1 LKKIIFL
8 VFIFFGGVAM
18 SASMFDV
25 DVKGH
30 KVPLIFEENDALPI
44 ISMQIVFTNSGQL
57 SSSKDGLASMSSSLL
72 NEGTKK
78 SGSVGFATKLDDKA
92 ITISSYAGRENFVIV
107 VSSLKS
113 EFKTAVL
120 LLKELLKDPNYTDDT
135 LSKIKTQKMGWLEQK
150 KSDFDYLG
158 ALTLRQ
164 NLFEGTNLAR
174 DYEGTP
180 TSIKSMTLEQMK
192 NFIHSHLGYNNAI
205 MVIGGDIN
213 LENAKEVTKNILS
226 DLPKTEIKVLPK
238 LKASDKELVKY
249 LYNSDTQQAYIYF
262 GAPFDFDYSSDEQYK
277 AKIMEYILGGGGF
290 GSRIMEEIRVKR
302 GLAYSAY
309 ATLQRTKSAS
319 YLSGYL
325 QTKLENEQKAK
336 EIVREVI
343 SDFVKNGITQKE
355 LDESK
360 EFLVGSEALQ
370 VETLSQRLNRAFDDY
385 YYGRPLD
392 FSSEQNKLIQSVT
405 LKEMNDFIASHK
417 EITKLSFGVVTKK

>member
-1 LKKIIFL
+1 
-8 VFIFFGGVAM
+8 M
-18 SASMFDV
+18 SASVFDI
-25 DVKGH
+25 DVNGH
-30 KVPLIFEENDALPI
+30 KVPLIFEENKALPI

-57 SSSKDGLASMSSSLL
+57 SSKKDGLVSMSTSLL

-107 VSSLKS
+107 ASSLKS

-120 LLKELLKDPNYTDDT
+120 LLEELLKDPNYTDDT
-135 LSKIKTQKMGWLEQK
+135 LSKIKMQKMGWLEQK

-180 TSIKSMTLEQMK
+180 KSIKSMTLDEMK
-192 NFIHSHLGYNNAI
+192 DFIHSHLGYNNAI
-205 MVIGGDIN
+205 MVLGGD
-213 LENAKEVTKNILS
+213 LSLDDAKNITKNILS
-226 DLPKTEIKVLPK
+226 NLPQTQPKILPK
-238 LKASDKELVKY
+238 LKVSDKEIVKY
-249 LYNSDTQQAYIYF
+249 LYNNDTQQAYIYF

-277 AKIMEYILGGGGF
+277 AKIMEYILGSGGF

-343 SDFVKNGITQKE
+343 GDFVKNGITQKE
-355 LDESK
+355 LDEAK
-360 EFLVGSEALQ
+360 EFLIGSEALR

-392 FSSEQNKLIQSVT
+392 FSNEQNKLIQSVT

-417 EITKLSFGVVTKK
+417 EIIKISFGVVTKK

>member
-1 LKKIIFL
+1 M
-8 VFIFFGGVAM
+8 G
-18 SASMFDV
+18 ASIFDV
-25 DVKGH
+25 DLKGS
-30 KVPLIFEENDALPI
+30 KVPLIFEENKALPI
-44 ISMQIVFTNSGQL
+44 VSMQIVFTNSGQL
-57 SSSKDGLASMSSSLL
+57 SSKKDGLVGLSAALL

-78 SGSVGFATKLDDKA
+78 SGSIGFATKLDDKA

-120 LLKELLKDPNYTDDT
+120 LLEELLKDPNFTDDT
-135 LSKIKTQKMGWLEQK
+135 LAKIKMQKMGWLEQK
-150 KSDFDYLG
+150 KSDFDYIG

-164 NLFEGTNLAR
+164 NIFEGTDLAR

-180 TSIKSMTLEQMK
+180 KSIKSMTLDEMK
-192 NFIHSHLGYNNAI
+192 DFIHSHLGYNNAI

-213 LENAKEVTKNILS
+213 LEDAKEVTKNILS
-226 DLPKTEIKVLPK
+226 NFPKTENKVLSK
-238 LKASDKELVKY
+238 LKVSDKEMIKY
-249 LYNSDTQQAYIYF
+249 NYNSDTEQAYIYF
-262 GAPFDFDYSSDEQYK
+262 GAPFDFDYSSNEQYK

-309 ATLQRTKSAS
+309 ASLQRTKSAS

-343 SDFVKNGITQKE
+343 DDFVTNGITQKE
-355 LDESK
+355 LDEAK
-360 EFLVGSEALQ
+360 EFLVGSEALR

-385 YYGRPLD
+385 YYGRPLG
-392 FSSEQNKLIQSVT
+392 FSSEQNKLIDSVT
-405 LKEMNDFIASHK
+405 LKEMNEFIATHK
-417 EITKLSFGVVTKK
+417 EITKLSFGIVTKK

>member
-1 LKKIIFL
+1 MGAS
-8 VFIFFGGVAM
+8 VFDI
-18 SASMFDV
+18 
-25 DVKGH
+25 DVKGS
-30 KVPLIFEENDALPI
+30 KVPLIFEENKALPI
-44 ISMQIVFTNSGQL
+44 VSMQIVFTNSGQL
-57 SSSKDGLASMSSSLL
+57 SSKKDGLVSMSAALL

-120 LLKELLKDPNYTDDT
+120 LLEELLKDPNYTDDS
-135 LSKIKTQKMGWLEQK
+135 LSKIKMQKMGWLEQK
-150 KSDFDYLG
+150 KSDFDYIG

-164 NLFEGTNLAR
+164 NIFEGTDLAR

-180 TSIKSMTLEQMK
+180 KSIKSMTLEQMK
-192 NFIHSHLGYNNAI
+192 DFIHSHLGYNNAI
-205 MVIGGDIN
+205 MVIGGDLS
-213 LENAKEVTKNILS
+213 LEDAKDVSKNILS
-226 DLPKTEIKVLPK
+226 NLPKTENKVLPK
-238 LKASDKELVKY
+238 LKASDKEIIKY
-249 LYNSDTQQAYIYF
+249 NYNSDTEQAYIYF
-262 GAPFDFDYSSDEQYK
+262 GAPFDFDYSSEEQYK

-309 ATLQRTKSAS
+309 ASLQRTKSAS

-343 SDFVKNGITQKE
+343 NEFTTKGITQKE
-355 LDESK
+355 LDEAK
-360 EFLVGSEALQ
+360 EFLVGSEALR

-385 YYGRPLD
+385 YYGRPLG
-392 FSSEQNKLIQSVT
+392 FSSEQNKLIDSVT
-405 LKEMNDFIASHK
+405 LKEMNEFIASHK